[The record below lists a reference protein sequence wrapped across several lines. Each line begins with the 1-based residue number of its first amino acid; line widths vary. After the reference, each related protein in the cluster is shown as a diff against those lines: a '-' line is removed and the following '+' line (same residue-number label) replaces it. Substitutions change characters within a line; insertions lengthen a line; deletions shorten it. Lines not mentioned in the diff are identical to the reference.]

1 MSTPTTV
8 TPRVMPAQD
17 DIRRLLSDLFGR
29 PVVVSRNPPL
39 IRQATEKFTISLF
52 TREDATVGVVA
63 LADLAFTAYAGAA
76 LTMFPTPM
84 AEKQIEGGQVD
95 EMVFENFREIMN
107 VCASLFNGANVAH
120 VKLTGMQRLPQE
132 KLTPALEAQLRKPVA
147 RLDFTV
153 QIPNYGKGRVS
164 FLSV

>member
-1 MSTPTTV
+1 MSSPTMV
-8 TPRVMPAQD
+8 PRVMPPQD
-17 DIRRLLSDLFGR
+17 NVRRLLSDLFGR

-39 IRQATEKFTISLF
+39 IRQATEKFTAALF
-52 TREDATVGVVA
+52 TKEDGGVGVVA
-63 LADLAFTAYAGAA
+63 LADLSFTAYAGAA

-84 AEKQIEGGQVD
+84 AERQIETGNVD

-107 VCASLFNGANVAH
+107 VCASQFNGANVPH
-120 VKLTGMQRLPQE
+120 VKLTQMLRLPQE
-132 KLTPALEAQLRKPVA
+132 KLAPELEALLRKPVA

-153 QIPNYGKGRVS
+153 QIPNYGKGRLS

>member
-1 MSTPTTV
+1 MSTPTV
-8 TPRVMPAQD
+8 TTRVMPPQEN
-17 DIRRLLSDLFGR
+17 IRRVLSDLFGR

-39 IRQATEKFTISLF
+39 IRQVADKFTASLF
-52 TREDATVGVVA
+52 TKEDGAVGVIG
-63 LADLAFTAYAGAA
+63 LADLDFTAFAGAA

-84 AEKQIEGGQVD
+84 AERQIEVGQVD

-107 VCASLFNGANVAH
+107 VCASQFNSANVAH
-120 VKLTGMQRLPQE
+120 VKLTQMLRLP
-132 KLTPALEAQLRKPVA
+132 KDVLPPAVELQMRKPVS

-153 QIPNYGKGRVS
+153 QIPNYGKGRLS